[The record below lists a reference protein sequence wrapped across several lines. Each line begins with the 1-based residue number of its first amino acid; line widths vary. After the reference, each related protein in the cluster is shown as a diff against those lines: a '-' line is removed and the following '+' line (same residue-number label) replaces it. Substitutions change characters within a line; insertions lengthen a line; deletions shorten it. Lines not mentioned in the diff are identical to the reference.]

1 MVGENRIKQSL
12 WVLFFILPAFTG
24 LVLFT
29 IIPIISSFVLTLF
42 RWDLISDIQF
52 VGLSNFRKLIF
63 DEKFWS
69 ALKHTVSFVIGYIP
83 FVMVTGLFVAVL
95 MNGKIKGKAVFRT
108 AFFIPVV
115 SSWIAVAL
123 LWTWL
128 FNPKFGLINYILT
141 FVGIAGPV
149 WLYDPDWAMIAVIIT
164 SVWKDTGF
172 VMMLFLAGLQDI
184 PENLLEAAS
193 IDGATAV
200 KRFFRITI
208 PMLSPTIFFVMI
220 ISMINS
226 FQVFDQVWVMTEGGP
241 AGSTSVLVEQVYK
254 NAFRY
259 YNMGYAATISL
270 VLFLIILIITAVQIQ
285 GQKKWVHYA

>member
-1 MVGENRIKQSL
+1 MVGENRIKKSF

-42 RWDLISDIQF
+42 RWDLISEIQF
-52 VGLSNFRKLIF
+52 AGLSNFRKLIL
-63 DEKFWS
+63 DEKFWN

-83 FVMVTGLFVAVL
+83 FVMVTGLFVALL
-95 MNGKIKGKAVFRT
+95 MNGKIKGKGAFRT

-128 FNPKFGLINYILT
+128 FNPKFGLINYILALI
-141 FVGIAGPV
+141 GIAGPA
-149 WLYDPDWAMIAVIIT
+149 WLYDPNWAMTAVIMT

-184 PENLLEAAS
+184 PQSLLEAAS
-193 IDGATAV
+193 IDGATTV

-220 ISMINS
+220 VTMINS

-259 YNMGYAATISL
+259 YNMGYASTISL
-270 VLFLIILIITAVQIQ
+270 VLFLIILLITAVQIQ